1 MHAEPAEGQTS
12 SAPVETDTAPGATA
26 ATVVTRARKKKPKYS
41 KGLKEVQ
48 KVGRAMNKA
57 SARVTRAVAKG
68 MATYGKRS
76 KKSAL
81 KKRDGALRDLGVNL
95 AEGLGKTLR
104 ALSDVPADLAKAM
117 NGPRA
122 RKRVKRQ
129 LRATSR
135 ILRPR

>member
-1 MHAEPAEGQTS
+1 MPAEPAEGQTS
-12 SAPVETDTAPGATA
+12 STPADTNAVPGTTA
-26 ATVVTRARKKKPKYS
+26 ATVITRARKKKPKYS

-48 KVGRAMNKA
+48 QLGRKMNKA

-68 MATYGKRS
+68 MATYRKRS
-76 KKSAL
+76 EKSAL

-95 AEGLGKTLR
+95 AAAMGKTMR
-104 ALSDVPADLAKAM
+104 VLSDVPADLAKAM